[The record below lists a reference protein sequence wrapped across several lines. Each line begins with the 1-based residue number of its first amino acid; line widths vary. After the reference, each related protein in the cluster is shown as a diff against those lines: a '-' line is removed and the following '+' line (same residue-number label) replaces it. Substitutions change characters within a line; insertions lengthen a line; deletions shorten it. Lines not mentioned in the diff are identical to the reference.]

1 MTPDQIETATAE
13 QQHALLEAA
22 WRKLRGDEYV
32 KTGVNHF
39 YRFQALLDA
48 EAYLDAALM
57 LVPEGWETAIYLG
70 GENTVVQMETEAMRQ
85 RMYFYPIEGLGATP
99 ALAICAAILRAKET
113 NDDT

>member
-13 QQHALLEAA
+13 QQREVLEAA

-57 LVPEGWETAIYLG
+57 LVPEGDW
-70 GENTVVQMETEAMRQ
+70 
-85 RMYFYPIEGLGATP
+85 
-99 ALAICAAILRAKET
+99 ALAVSGSDSPFSAFRRFYGESVIQCLAKALIAMQESR
-113 NDDT
+113 DD